1 MIKGQDLRG
10 GQFLGAQVSSL
21 YQNTDLTTKHISDQG
36 PGSQRWSFPWS
47 SGQLS
52 PIQYSRSEV
61 FRSTCR
67 YNSKDITPLI
77 TWFIFYSRTLQHLNY
92 WHPPPFPSK
101 FYFYFSTM
109 LHLTNSDTLPNSN
122 FTVSPPGFSSFSQVS
137 LSCTCFVFVM
147 WNIEWSTVNT
157 LTSQVAAFSERDTQV
172 GVLSTKFISEK
183 LGEITIKFV
192 CWLSLSQRW
201 DAL

>member
-1 MIKGQDLRG
+1 MVI
-10 GQFLGAQVSSL
+10 SL
-21 YQNTDLTTKHISDQG
+21 EL
-36 PGSQRWSFPWS
+36 
-47 SGQLS
+47 
-52 PIQYSRSEV
+52 
-61 FRSTCR
+61 RSTL
-67 YNSKDITPLI
+67 SDIVLKIWSVQEHLQVQLQGHHTSDHLI
-77 TWFIFYSRTLQHLNY
+77 YFYSRTLQHLNY
-92 WHPPPFPSK
+92 WHPPPLPSK

-122 FTVSPPGFSSFSQVS
+122 FTVSPPGFSSFSQAS